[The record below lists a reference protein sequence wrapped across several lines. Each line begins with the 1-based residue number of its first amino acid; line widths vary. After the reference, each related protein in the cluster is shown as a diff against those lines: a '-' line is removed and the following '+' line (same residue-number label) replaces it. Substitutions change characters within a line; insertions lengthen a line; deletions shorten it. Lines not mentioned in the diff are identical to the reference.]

1 MVNNSSLV
9 DPVLPIHSQLQPNI
23 QKLNL
28 MIRYWPVNIKSIIDF
43 EKTTVFT
50 FRLDIPPSI
59 VLLLAG
65 TEEAFF
71 QFGSSF

>member
-43 EKTTVFT
+43 EKTTVYV
-50 FRLDIPPSI
+50 PAGHPSKYCASTSWDRGNLFSI
-59 VLLLAG
+59 W
-65 TEEAFF
+65 
-71 QFGSSF
+71 